1 MPGSSSGRA
10 AVRHGLAVPGAVP
23 KSVARRATARV
34 ETEPRQRRHRSV
46 EGHAPPCAPAAASA
60 PIPTR
65 SREARA
71 SVSRMRAHP
80 DPARGRLAQY
90 RVELGAVFASSDG
103 IDRHERAVDPK
114 QPVSCRVESLN
125 VVHDGSESMPAKI
138 KASNTG
144 RSRS

>member
-1 MPGSSSGRA
+1 
-10 AVRHGLAVPGAVP
+10 
-23 KSVARRATARV
+23 
-34 ETEPRQRRHRSV
+34 
-46 EGHAPPCAPAAASA
+46 
-60 PIPTR
+60 
-65 SREARA
+65 
-71 SVSRMRAHP
+71 MRAHP